1 MAENASKASDR
12 ASRRGNGRLSPLPA
26 ALLFIRERVYNPF
39 EWTWVAFWK
48 SVGFLIQQVI
58 FAIIMVVAYALV
70 LIRTAWRAFDWAWL
84 WVEKT
89 FLVVGMLTMTVLVF
103 VVALD
108 RWFEFIDLQWF
119 WATKLAMFIM
129 IWVGFV
135 GASYAAKERQH
146 LSIDIAGRILSPR
159 SAAIARFFTHLIAAI
174 FCFVLAK
181 FAWDLVLESKEFG
194 DKEGVLPIPTW
205 MIQVIMP
212 ITLVTIGARFIEAI
226 FRKAR
231 EVEELE
237 EEGKRPEPI
246 ALPWVRGRPS
256 SFKDLLIAGIFP
268 GLLIAG
274 GLTWW
279 LGDSPGWMIL
289 GTALV
294 LLIMGTPL
302 FVLIGI
308 SVMLCLGTLGQ
319 GMFINI
325 PVDMFDAVKKEVL
338 LAIPFFILAGGIMTA
353 GSIADRLIGFARRA
367 VGWLPGGLMITT
379 IIACLLFAAI
389 SGSAPVTVI
398 AIGTI
403 MLPALIKEEFGE
415 DLSLGLVTTAGT
427 LGILIPP
434 SIPMIIYAI
443 MAPVGGKALSIRD
456 LFIAG
461 VLPGLLVAFILGA
474 YCIFKMD
481 KARFYD
487 KPQLEKG
494 SFGEALKGGVPS
506 IALILVIFGGIYLG
520 WFTVTEA
527 AAVAVLFA
535 LAVEFII
542 YRELK
547 LKEVPKVFLDSAWM
561 LGAIFMLIVLSI
573 AFNKFLTEEQIPQV
587 AAEWLQGTVESRIGF
602 LLLTNV
608 FLILLGCLMDIMSA
622 ILIVAPLLA
631 PIAASY
637 GIDPIHFGLIFIVNL
652 SIGYITPPIG
662 LNLFV
667 SSSVFERPILRVIKA
682 SFPYAV
688 IMLLALAAVTYIPWL
703 SLALLDR

>member
-1 MAENASKASDR
+1 MPSTISD
-12 ASRRGNGRLSPLPA
+12 SNVQRGQLTPLA
-26 ALLFIRERVYNPF
+26 KGLMFLRDKLYDPF
-39 EWTWVAFWK
+39 EWTWLAFWRL
-48 SVGFLIQQVI
+48 VGFLIQQVV
-58 FAIIMVVAYALV
+58 FAIIMVVSFALV
-70 LIRTAWRAFDWAWL
+70 LIRTVWRAFDWVWL
-84 WVEKT
+84 WAEKIL
-89 FLVVGMLTMTVLVF
+89 LVGGMLTMTILVF
-103 VVALD
+103 IVALD
-108 RWFEFIDLQWF
+108 RWFDFIDLQWF

-129 IWVGFV
+129 IWVGFI
-135 GASYAAKERQH
+135 GASYAAKKREH
-146 LSIDIAGRILSPR
+146 LTIDVAGRILSPS
-159 SAAIARFFTHLIAAI
+159 SAAVARFFTHVITAV

-194 DKEGVLPIPTW
+194 DREGVLPIPTW
-205 MIQVIMP
+205 IIQLIMP
-212 ITLVTIGARFIEAI
+212 ITLVVMGGRFIEAI
-226 FRKAR
+226 FLRSKEDIA
-231 EVEELE
+231 LE
-237 EEGKRPEPI
+237 AEGKRPPPI
-246 ALPWVRGRPS
+246 ALPWRRAAKGG
-256 SFKDLLIAGIFP
+256 FKDLLIAGIFP

-274 GLTWW
+274 ALLYW
-279 LGDSPGWMIL
+279 LGDSPGWLIL
-289 GTALV
+289 ICALV

-308 SVMLCLGTLGQ
+308 SVFLCLGTLGE
-319 GMFINI
+319 GFYLNI

-338 LAIPFFILAGGIMTA
+338 LAIPFFILAGGVMTA

-367 VGWLPGGLMITT
+367 TAWMPGGLLVTT

-403 MLPALIKEEFGE
+403 MFPALVKEGYGE
-415 DLSLGLVTTAGT
+415 DLSLGLNTTAGT

-443 MAPVGGKALSIRD
+443 MAPVGGRALSIRD

-461 VLPGLLVAFILGA
+461 VIPGLLVAFILAA

-481 KARFYD
+481 RERFYD
-487 KPQLEKG
+487 RY
-494 SFGEALKGGVPS
+494 VPKETLGQAMKDGLPS
-506 IALILVIFGGIYLG
+506 VTLILVIFGGIYAG
-520 WFTVTEA
+520 FFTVTEA
-527 AAVAVLFA
+527 AAVAVIFA
-535 LAVEFII
+535 LAVEFGI
-542 YRELK
+542 YREMK
-547 LKEVPKVFLDSAWM
+547 IKEVPKVFLDSAWM

-587 AAEWLQGTVESRIGF
+587 AAEWLQGSVESKVGF
-602 LLLTNV
+602 LLLCNV
-608 FLILLGCLMDIMSA
+608 FLLALGCLMDIMSA

-637 GIDPIHFGLIFIVNL
+637 GVDPIHFGLIFIVNL

-667 SSSVFERPILRVIKA
+667 ASSVFERPIVKVIKA
-682 SFPYAV
+682 SFAYAV
-688 IMLLALAAVTYIPWL
+688 IMLIALALVTYVPWL

>member
-1 MAENASKASDR
+1 MPELKSKTPEGTATERS
-12 ASRRGNGRLSPLPA
+12 LPPLAA
-26 ALLFIRERVYNPF
+26 ALLLVREKGYAPLLWL
-39 EWTWVAFWK
+39 WTAFWNL
-48 SVGFLIQQVI
+48 VGVTIQGVV
-58 FAIIMVVAYALV
+58 FVLVMVVSFALV
-70 LIRTAWRAFDWAWL
+70 LIRQAWRIFDWLWL
-84 WVEKT
+84 WVEKI
-89 FLVVGMLTMTVLVF
+89 FLVVGMLTMTILVF
-103 VVALD
+103 IVALD

-135 GASYAAKERQH
+135 GASYATKKREH
-146 LSIDIAGRILSPR
+146 LTIDVAGRILSPA
-159 SAAIARFFTHLIAAI
+159 SAAVARFFTHIIAAV

-181 FAWDLVLESKEFG
+181 FAWELVMESREFG
-194 DKEGVLPIPTW
+194 DREGVLPIPTW
-205 MIQVIMP
+205 MIQIIMP
-212 ITLVTIGARFIEAI
+212 ITLVVMGGRFIEAI
-226 FRKAR
+226 GRQSK
-231 EVEELE
+231 EDEELA
-237 EEGKRPEPI
+237 EEGKRPPPI
-246 ALPWVRGRPS
+246 ALPWRQAAKGG
-256 SFKDLLIAGIFP
+256 FKDILIAGIFP

-274 GLTWW
+274 ALVWW
-279 LGDSPGWMIL
+279 LGDSPGWLIL
-289 GTALV
+289 ICALV

-308 SVMLCLGTLGQ
+308 AVFMCLGFLGE
-319 GMFINI
+319 GFFVNI

-338 LAIPFFILAGGIMTA
+338 LAIPFFILAGGVMTA

-367 VGWLPGGLMITT
+367 TSWMPGGLLVTT

-403 MLPALIKEEFGE
+403 MYPALVKEKYGE

-434 SIPMIIYAI
+434 SIPMIVYAI
-443 MAPVGGKALSIRD
+443 MAPVGGKALSIRE

-461 VLPGLLVAFILGA
+461 VIPGLLVALILAA
-474 YCIFKMD
+474 YCVFEMD
-481 KARFYD
+481 KERFYD
-487 KPQLEKG
+487 RYVPTESLG
-494 SFGEALKGGVPS
+494 TAMKGGLPS
-506 IALILVIFGGIYLG
+506 IALIGIVFGGIYAG

-535 LAVEFII
+535 LAVEFGI
-542 YRELK
+542 YREMK
-547 LKEVPKVFLDSAWM
+547 IREVPKVFLDSAWM

-573 AFNKFLTEEQIPQV
+573 AFNKFLTEEQIPMA
-587 AAEWLQGTVESRIGF
+587 AAEWLQGSVETRVGF

-622 ILIVAPLLA
+622 TLIVAPLLA

-637 GIDPIHFGLIFIVNL
+637 GVDPIHFGLIFIVNL

-667 SSSVFERPILRVIKA
+667 ASSVFERPVTQVIKA
-682 SFPYAV
+682 SWPYAV
-688 IMLLALAAVTYIPWL
+688 IMLIALALVTYVPWL